1 MNETTTEEQ
10 ILESENIAMRL
21 SSRMFIS
28 SGSFGKLSEALA
40 KAQGQIEGA
49 KKDSNNPFFH
59 ARYAALSSV
68 WDACREPLCKN
79 GLAVIQLP
87 GRNGEGLFVD
97 SILSHSSGEWISS
110 RLFVKPGY
118 TDKEGDFQE
127 LSDSQAVGSA
137 ITYAR
142 RYGLQALVGIAPM
155 DDDGEAAMGRQHAR
169 EDAAVTARNAPVET
183 RPRKPKPS
191 VPTAPVTGKEIGSVG
206 GKSFDDQIPMFNG
219 PKHEALATRL
229 KDEGIAEDDLMAAAK
244 FAKLIPEGAKA
255 FRLMSEST
263 AAQFVEDPEIVGVIL
278 KSWKERPAE
287 LI

>member
-1 MNETTTEEQ
+1 MNEPTTEEQ
-10 ILESENIAMRL
+10 IRNQADEIVNWRKAASPSFV
-21 SSRMFIS
+21 SSATI
-28 SGSFGKLSEALA
+28 GKLSEALA
-40 KAQGQIEGA
+40 KAQGEIEGA

-68 WDACREPLCKN
+68 WDACREPLSKN

-87 GRNGEGLFVD
+87 GRNERGLFVD

-110 RLFVKPGY
+110 RLFVKPGR
-118 TDKEGDFQE
+118 TDKDGNFQE

-155 DDDGEAAMGRQHAR
+155 DDDAEAAVGRQQVR
-169 EDAAVTARNAPVET
+169 EDAARTAQNAPVKVIG
-183 RPRKPKPS
+183 RKEKKV
-191 VPTAPVTGKEIGSVG
+191 VPAAPVAGKE
-206 GKSFDDQIPMFNG
+206 DEIPMFNG
-219 PKHEALATRL
+219 PKHEALFKRL
-229 KDEGIAEDDLMAAAK
+229 NDEGISTDDLMAAAR

>member
-1 MNETTTEEQ
+1 MNEKTYIRDGIERDAEPFPEPKLASQ
-10 ILESENIAMRL
+10 FL
-21 SSRMFIS
+21 SSESI
-28 SGSFGKLSEALA
+28 GKLSEALA
-40 KAQGQIEGA
+40 KAQGEIEGA

-68 WDACREPLCKN
+68 WDACREPLSKN

-87 GRNGEGLFVD
+87 GRNSEGLFVD

-110 RLFVKPGY
+110 RLFVKPGK
-118 TDKEGDFQE
+118 TSHDGAFRE
-127 LSDSQAVGSA
+127 LEDSQAVGSA

-155 DDDGEAAMGRQHAR
+155 DDDAEAAVGRQQMR
-169 EDAAVTARNAPVET
+169 EDAARTAQGAPLEVKG
-183 RPRKPKPS
+183 RKEKKV
-191 VPTAPVTGKEIGSVG
+191 VPTAPVAGKDE
-206 GKSFDDQIPMFNG
+206 IPMFNG
-219 PKHEALATRL
+219 PKHEALFKRL
-229 KDEGIAEDDLMAAAK
+229 NDESISTDDLMAAAR

-263 AAQFVEDPEIVGVIL
+263 AAQFVEDPEIVGVIM